1 MFGRAYNS
9 THQHAIAMSKRGSK
23 YFPLS
28 DYLRERGQE
37 EVTLTFA
44 QIEKLLGN
52 LLPEGARIEPG
63 WWGNRKQG
71 SPQAAAWLGA
81 GYKVKAASLTH
92 KRVTFEVKTKKPAV
106 YHVRRDGDT
115 VLWDAQ
121 LIKALRSHMDVSQ
134 AEFARR
140 MGVRQQTVSE
150 WETGTYEPT
159 RATSKHLSLV
169 AEQAG
174 FTYGTPG

>member
-1 MFGRAYNS
+1 M
-9 THQHAIAMSKRGSK
+9 HMSKRGSK
-23 YFPLS
+23 YHPLS

-52 LLPEGARIEPG
+52 PLPEGAHIEAG

-81 GYKVKAASLTH
+81 GYKVKAMSPAY
-92 KRVTFEVKTKKPAV
+92 KRVTFEIAAKQRAV

-115 VLWDAQ
+115 VLWNAE
-121 LIKALRSHMDVSQ
+121 LIKALRSHMDMSQ
-134 AEFARR
+134 AEFAQR

-169 AEQAG
+169 AEQAS
-174 FTYGTPG
+174 FTYGAVE

>member
-1 MFGRAYNS
+1 
-9 THQHAIAMSKRGSK
+9 MSKRGSK
-23 YFPLS
+23 YYPLQE
-28 DYLRERGQE
+28 YLRERGQD

-52 LLPEGARIEPG
+52 PLPEGARIEAG

-81 GYKVKAASLTH
+81 GYKVKAISLAH
-92 KRVTFEVKTKKPAV
+92 KRVTFEIAAKQRAI

-115 VLWDAQ
+115 VLWDAE

-134 AEFARR
+134 AEFAHR

-150 WETGTYEPT
+150 WETSAYEPT
-159 RATSKHLSLV
+159 RATNKHLSLV

-174 FTYGTPG
+174 FTYGAAE